1 MHGIASAMHGIA
13 IAMHGIAIAMYGIAR
28 AMHGIARA
36 MHGIATAMHGMAST
50 FMASYGTEVM
60 AGLPVCM
67 VGRPDVTTLPKQC
80 VENPKPAVLPFEVPL
95 KGNTAL

>member
-13 IAMHGIAIAMYGIAR
+13 T
-28 AMHGIARA
+28 A
-36 MHGIATAMHGMAST
+36 MHGIATAMHGIATPMHVMASAFT
-50 FMASYGTEVM
+50 ASYDTEVM
-60 AGLPVCM
+60 AGLPGCM

-80 VENPKPAVLPFEVPL
+80 VENPKPAVLPFEAPL